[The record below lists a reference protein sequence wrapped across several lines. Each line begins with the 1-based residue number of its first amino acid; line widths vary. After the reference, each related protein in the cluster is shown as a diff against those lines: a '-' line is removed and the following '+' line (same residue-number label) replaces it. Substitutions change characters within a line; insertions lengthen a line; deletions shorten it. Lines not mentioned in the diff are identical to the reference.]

1 MALVSPTRWRSR
13 ARPIRTGTAQADT
26 GQTDWIAVPNWAKT
40 AIINT
45 NLTATA
51 GTTPGPVLVHLKRL
65 SPSAYGA
72 PGTSSAFKFDDS
84 SAVTIMTNTVGLTA
98 ATGNHRIV
106 LGPGV
111 GLADVT
117 NTADNKVN
125 AVLPQ
130 ILGIQVV
137 LDRTDGSET
146 YTYTVSVDFTRN

>member
-40 AIINT
+40 AIIT
-45 NLTATA
+45 TQVSAVA
-51 GTTPGPVLVHLKRL
+51 GTTPGPTLVHLKRL
-65 SPSAYGA
+65 DPSTYGA
-72 PGTSSAFKFDDS
+72 PGTSSAFKYDDTT
-84 SAVTIMTNTVGLTA
+84 AVTIMTNTTGLAT
-98 ATGNHRIV
+98 TGNHRIV

-111 GLADVT
+111 GLADVV
-117 NTADNKVN
+117 NSADNKVN
-125 AVLPQ
+125 AVLPK

-146 YTYTVSVDFTRN
+146 YTYTVSVDFQRT

>member
-45 NLTATA
+45 NVSAV
-51 GTTPGPVLVHLKRL
+51 GGSTPGPTLVHLKRL
-65 SPSAYGA
+65 SPSVYGA
-72 PGTSSAFKFDDS
+72 PGTSSAFKFDDTT
-84 SAVTIMTNTVGLTA
+84 AVTIMTNTTGLA
-98 ATGNHRIV
+98 STGNHRIV
-106 LGPGV
+106 IGPGV
-111 GLADVT
+111 GLVDVV
-117 NTADNKVN
+117 NSADNKVN
-125 AVLPQ
+125 VVLPQ

-137 LDRTDGSET
+137 LDRTNADET